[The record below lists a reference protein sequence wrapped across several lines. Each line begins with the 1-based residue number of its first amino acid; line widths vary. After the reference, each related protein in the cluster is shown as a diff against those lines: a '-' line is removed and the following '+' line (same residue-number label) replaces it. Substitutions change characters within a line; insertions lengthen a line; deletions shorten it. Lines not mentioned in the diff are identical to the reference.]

1 MLHGSGLRAVCQMEW
16 ALRRSALCASGE
28 GWKQVWGLRAVGMT
42 LVNREGDSVLG
53 GREMVMVLVP

>member
-1 MLHGSGLRAVCQMEW
+1 MVPVCELYVRWSGRSSG
-16 ALRRSALCASGE
+16 SALCASGE